1 MNAPN
6 SGMEVAI
13 TGYSYRMPGGIR
25 TDDDFWRLL
34 SEREIVQEPSPT
46 GTAGDT
52 AQSADSPARAGSRA
66 PGKD

>member
-6 SGMEVAI
+6 CEFTVAI

-34 SEREIVQEPSPT
+34 GEREIVQEPNLVEAAEKV
-46 GTAGDT
+46 GRIM
-52 AQSADSPARAGSRA
+52 AQAMTDA
-66 PGKD
+66 